1 MSDTNILEM
10 LRAVEFFH
18 GIGDKHLAK
27 LAKIAKLVEFP
38 ANTNIFREHDTA
50 KEMYLIISGQVSLI
64 ICERRVGCRQLMEV
78 GDGELIG
85 WSPLV
90 SRPRLSD
97 TARTLTATKAI
108 AFDGEQALEFCRQ
121 DPQFGFEFICRVA
134 QVLSQRL
141 SATRMKLLEMS
152 GFQLPDVRLESD

>member
-1 MSDTNILEM
+1 MSEANILET
-10 LRAVEFFH
+10 LRGVEFFRD
-18 GIGDKHLAK
+18 IGDVHLEK

-38 ANTNIFREHDTA
+38 PNTNIFREHDTA
-50 KEMYLIISGQVSLI
+50 KEMYLIITGRVSLV
-64 ICERRVGCRQLMEV
+64 ICERRVGCRELMEV

-121 DPQFGFEFICRVA
+121 DTKFGFEFMCRVA

-152 GFQLPDVRLESD
+152 GFQLPDVQLESD

>member
-1 MSDTNILEM
+1 MSEVSMLDT
-10 LRAVEFFH
+10 LRSVEFFH
-18 GIGDKHLAK
+18 DIGDEHLAK
-27 LAKIAKLVEFP
+27 LAKIAKIVEFP

-50 KEMYLIISGQVSLI
+50 REMYLIISGQVSLI

-97 TARTLTATKAI
+97 TANINTNQG
-108 AFDGEQALEFCRQ
+108 D
-121 DPQFGFEFICRVA
+121 
-134 QVLSQRL
+134 RL
-141 SATRMKLLEMS
+141 RW
-152 GFQLPDVRLESD
+152 